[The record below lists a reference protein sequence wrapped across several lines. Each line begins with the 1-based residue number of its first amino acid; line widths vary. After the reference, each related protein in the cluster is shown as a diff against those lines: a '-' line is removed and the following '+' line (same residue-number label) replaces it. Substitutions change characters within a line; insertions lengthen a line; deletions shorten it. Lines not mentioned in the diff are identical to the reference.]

1 MREERPRYALLYAAI
16 AYMAGTA
23 VGSLVSFHY
32 AFIILELLLLG
43 VCFVLLAGRRRF
55 VYVPLF
61 LLLALTGMT
70 RCSLAL
76 RHIETPQPGT
86 VTVEARIE
94 QKLKYDE
101 EKGRATYRMTD
112 VRVTRNGATQRT
124 KAKAYASLPCTERLA
139 PRAGQTVRFEGF
151 VYEAQEQRNP
161 GGFDF
166 YRYLRGRGMDFGLY
180 GTRVIDISDTGV
192 FQPLALLDA
201 ARGVIAARIDALYGA
216 RAGMM
221 QGLLLG
227 DKSGLAQDLYDAF
240 KKSGIAHLLA
250 VSGLH
255 VGLLAFLLAKLFDW
269 FSLSIRFRL
278 VLTSALLVGYCLLI
292 GAPASAVRACVMSLL
307 LLAARASGR
316 DYNAPTAMAAA
327 ALLIL
332 TFEPLA
338 LLDMGF
344 VLSFTTV
351 LGIVLLHPR
360 VEGALGFLPERMRGS
375 LSIAVAAQAA
385 SLPAQAMFFGE
396 IPLLGIPANLLCI
409 FLAGFAVPAGLLS
422 LLLSAIYMPLGRA
435 LAWLVGDCLRGM
447 EVLSRFF
454 ASFPLGSLRIPRIPL
469 LVAAAC
475 ILCFFLLSPYV
486 HMRKFVRFISCFSVF
501 SLALCLWLFPKGLD
515 VRYIQLDVGQ
525 GDAAV
530 LLTKDFT
537 LAIDTGPSEGEAL
550 RDFLRKE
557 GRCVDLLLLSH
568 LDTDHAGGLSG
579 LLDAG
584 IPIARIGLPTGI
596 EAAETDADVLD
607 ALSRAVSRGAS
618 LEGYAQGDVVKTP
631 PELQVDVLCPTPS
644 AEGANGRCLMLRIDV
659 NGVTILTA
667 GDVPVQNEVHV
678 GTDCDILKLSHH
690 GAKNGTS
697 IELLRHAA
705 PSLAL
710 ISVGENTYGHPSEEV
725 MSRLR
730 EAGIPALRTDE
741 CGAIEIRIQN
751 GGYSVRRFVQDRG
764 VFYDA
769 SGIF

>member
-1 MREERPRYALLYAAI
+1 MREERPRYALLYAAF

-23 VGSLVSFHY
+23 AGSLVSFHY
-32 AFIILELLLLG
+32 AFLILELLLLG
-43 VCFVLLAGRRRF
+43 VCVLLLAGRRRF
-55 VYVPLF
+55 VYVPL
-61 LLLALTGMT
+61 LLLFALAGLT

-76 RHIETPQPGT
+76 RRVETPPPGEAQ
-86 VTVEARIE
+86 VEARIE

-112 VRVTRNGATQRT
+112 VRVTRDGVTQRT
-124 KAKAYASLPCTERLA
+124 DAKAYASLPCAERSA
-139 PRAGQTVRFEGF
+139 PRVGETVRFEGF
-151 VYEAQEQRNP
+151 VYEAQGQRNP

-180 GTRVIDISDTGV
+180 GTRVTGV
-192 FQPLALLDA
+192 SGPGAVRPFALLDA
-201 ARGVIAARIDALYGA
+201 AREAVAERIDDLYGA

-255 VGLLAFLLAKLFDW
+255 VGLLAYLLAAFFDR
-269 FSLSIRFRL
+269 FSLSIRLRL
-278 VLTSALLVGYCLLI
+278 FLTSALLVGYCLLI

-316 DYNAPTAMAAA
+316 DYNAPSAMAAA

-338 LLDMGF
+338 LFDMGF
-344 VLSFTTV
+344 ALSFTTV

-360 VEGALGFLPERMRGS
+360 IEGALRFLPKWLRGS

-409 FLAGFAVPAGLLS
+409 SLAGLAVPTGLVS
-422 LLLSAIYMPLGRA
+422 LLLSAVYLPLGRA
-435 LAWLVGDCLRGM
+435 LAWLVGDCLRAM

-454 ASFPLGSLRIPRIPL
+454 ASFPLGSLRIPRVPL
-469 LVAAAC
+469 PVAVSC
-475 ILCFFLLSPYV
+475 VLCFFLLSPYA
-486 HMRKFVRFISCFSVF
+486 HMRKSARLAACFAA
-501 SLALCLWLFPKGLD
+501 LAASLCLWLVPGNLA

-525 GDAAV
+525 GDGAV
-530 LLTKDFT
+530 LLTRDFT
-537 LAIDTGPSEGEAL
+537 LAIDTGPADGEAL
-550 RDFLRKE
+550 RDLLLKE
-557 GRCVDLLLLSH
+557 GRGVDLLLLSH

-579 LLDAG
+579 LLDAAV
-584 IPIARIGLPTGI
+584 PISRIGLPTGI
-596 EAAETDADVLD
+596 EAADTDAGVLQ
-607 ALSRAVSRGAS
+607 ALSRAVSQGAS
-618 LEGYAQGDVVKTP
+618 LEGYAQGDVVKTAP
-631 PELQVDVLCPTPS
+631 GIRVDVLCPTPS
-644 AEGANGRCLMLRIDV
+644 AEGANGRCLMLRVEAD
-659 NGVTILTA
+659 GVAILTT
-667 GDVPVQNEVHV
+667 GDVPVQNEVHA
-678 GTDCDILKLSHH
+678 GTDCDILKVSHH

-697 IELLRHAA
+697 MELLRQAT

-710 ISVGENTYGHPSEEV
+710 VSVGDNAYGHPSKEV
-725 MSRLR
+725 MERLR
-730 EAGIPALRTDE
+730 EAGVPALRTDE
-741 CGAIEIRIQN
+741 CGAIEIRIRN

-764 VFYDA
+764 IFYDT